1 MGVNRSR
8 VRAPQKK
15 ANGQVE
21 SFALTDG
28 SRYYYFDGQQAALAI
43 FMYAFEKTLR
53 EEEEPRVLEFIR
65 VVFEEAANPRAV
77 LQTFRT
83 GDPSK
88 MFCDP
93 VDLLG
98 ADDPHST
105 PSA

>member
-8 VRAPQKK
+8 VRALQNK

-21 SFALTDG
+21 SFALRDG
-28 SRYYYFDGQQAALAI
+28 SRYYFDGQQAALAI
-43 FMYAFEKTLR
+43 FMYAFDKTLR
-53 EEEEPRVLEFIR
+53 EEEEPRVPEFIR
-65 VVFEEAANPRAV
+65 VLLEEAANPRAV

-98 ADDPHST
+98 ADEPHST

>member
-8 VRAPQKK
+8 VRALQNK

-21 SFALTDG
+21 SFPLRDG
-28 SRYYYFDGQQAALAI
+28 SRYYFDRQQAALAI
-43 FMYAFEKTLR
+43 FMYAFYKTLR
-53 EEEEPRVLEFIR
+53 EEEPRVPEFIR
-65 VVFEEAANPRAV
+65 VVLEEAANPRAV
-77 LQTFRT
+77 LEMFRT

>member
-8 VRAPQKK
+8 VRALQNK

-21 SFALTDG
+21 SFALRDG
-28 SRYYYFDGQQAALAI
+28 SRYYFDRHQAALAI
-43 FMYAFEKTLR
+43 FMYAFDKTLR
-53 EEEEPRVLEFIR
+53 EEEPRVPEFIR
-65 VVFEEAANPRAV
+65 VVLEEAANPGAV

>member
-8 VRAPQKK
+8 VRALQNK

-21 SFALTDG
+21 SLPLTDG
-28 SRYYYFDGQQAALAI
+28 SRYYFDRQQAALAI
-43 FMYAFEKTLR
+43 FMYAFDKTLR
-53 EEEEPRVLEFIR
+53 KEEPRVPEFIR
-65 VVFEEAANPRAV
+65 VLLEEAANPRAV

-98 ADDPHST
+98 ADEPHST

>member
-1 MGVNRSR
+1 M
-8 VRAPQKK
+8 
-15 ANGQVE
+15 
-21 SFALTDG
+21 
-28 SRYYYFDGQQAALAI
+28 
-43 FMYAFEKTLR
+43 
-53 EEEEPRVLEFIR
+53 VL
-65 VVFEEAANPRAV
+65 EEAANPRAV

-98 ADDPHST
+98 ADEPHST

>member
-8 VRAPQKK
+8 VRALQNK
-15 ANGQVE
+15 ANRQVE
-21 SFALTDG
+21 SLPLRDR
-28 SRYYYFDGQQAALAI
+28 SRYYFDRQQAALAI

-53 EEEEPRVLEFIR
+53 EEEPRVPEFIR
-65 VVFEEAANPRAV
+65 VVHEEAANPQAV

-98 ADDPHST
+98 ADEPHST

>member
-8 VRAPQKK
+8 VRALQNK

-21 SFALTDG
+21 SLPLRDG
-28 SRYYYFDGQQAALAI
+28 SLYYFDRQQAALAI

-53 EEEEPRVLEFIR
+53 EEEPRVPEFIR
-65 VVFEEAANPRAV
+65 VVLEEAANPRAV
-77 LQTFRT
+77 LQTFRS

-93 VDLLG
+93 LDLLG
-98 ADDPHST
+98 ADEPHST

>member
-8 VRAPQKK
+8 VRALQNK

-21 SFALTDG
+21 SLPLRDG
-28 SRYYYFDGQQAALAI
+28 SRYYFDRQQAALAI

-53 EEEEPRVLEFIR
+53 EEEPRVPEFIR
-65 VVFEEAANPRAV
+65 VVLEEAANPRAV
-77 LQTFRT
+77 LETFRS

-98 ADDPHST
+98 ADEPRST

>member
-1 MGVNRSR
+1 MGVNRCR
-8 VRAPQKK
+8 VRALQKK

-21 SFALTDG
+21 SFTSRDG
-28 SRYYYFDGQQAALAI
+28 SRYYFDRQQAALAI

-53 EEEEPRVLEFIR
+53 EEEEPRVPKFIR
-65 VVFEEAANPRAV
+65 VVLEEAASPRAV
-77 LQTFRT
+77 LETFRT

-98 ADDPHST
+98 ADEPHST

>member
-8 VRAPQKK
+8 VRALQKK

-21 SFALTDG
+21 SLPLRDG
-28 SRYYYFDGQQAALAI
+28 SRYYFDRQQAALAI

-53 EEEEPRVLEFIR
+53 EEEPRLPEFIR
-65 VVFEEAANPRAV
+65 VVLEEAANPRAV
-77 LQTFRT
+77 LERFRT

-98 ADDPHST
+98 ADDPHNT

>member
-8 VRAPQKK
+8 VRALHKK

-21 SFALTDG
+21 SLPLRDG
-28 SRYYYFDGQQAALAI
+28 SRYYYFDRQQAALAI

-53 EEEEPRVLEFIR
+53 EEEPRVPEFIR
-65 VVFEEAANPRAV
+65 VVLQEAANPRAV
-77 LQTFRT
+77 LETFRT

-98 ADDPHST
+98 ADESHST

>member
-8 VRAPQKK
+8 VRALQNK

-21 SFALTDG
+21 SFPLRDG
-28 SRYYYFDGQQAALAI
+28 SRYYFDRQQAALAI

-53 EEEEPRVLEFIR
+53 EEEPRVPEFIR
-65 VVFEEAANPRAV
+65 VVLEEAANPRAV

>member
-8 VRAPQKK
+8 VRALQKM

-21 SFALTDG
+21 SFALRDG
-28 SRYYYFDGQQAALAI
+28 SRYYFDRQQAALAI
-43 FMYAFEKTLR
+43 FMYAFDKTLC
-53 EEEEPRVLEFIR
+53 EEEPREPEFIR
-65 VVFEEAANPRAV
+65 VVLEEAANPQAV

-98 ADDPHST
+98 ADEPHST

>member
-8 VRAPQKK
+8 VRALQNK

-21 SFALTDG
+21 SLPWRDG
-28 SRYYYFDGQQAALAI
+28 SRYYFDRQQAALAI

-53 EEEEPRVLEFIR
+53 EEEPRVPEFIR
-65 VVFEEAANPRAV
+65 VVLEEAANPRAV

-98 ADDPHST
+98 ADEPHST

>member
-1 MGVNRSR
+1 MGDNRSR
-8 VRAPQKK
+8 VRALQNK

-21 SFALTDG
+21 SFPLRDG
-28 SRYYYFDGQQAALAI
+28 SRYYFDGQQAALAI

-53 EEEEPRVLEFIR
+53 EEEPRVPEFIR
-65 VVFEEAANPRAV
+65 VVLEEAANPRAV
-77 LQTFRT
+77 LEMFRT

-88 MFCDP
+88 MFCDA

-98 ADDPHST
+98 ADEPHSA

>member
-8 VRAPQKK
+8 VRALQKM

-21 SFALTDG
+21 SFALRDG
-28 SRYYYFDGQQAALAI
+28 SRYYFDRQQAALAI
-43 FMYAFEKTLR
+43 FMYAFDKTLR
-53 EEEEPRVLEFIR
+53 EEEEPRVPEFIR
-65 VVFEEAANPRAV
+65 VVLEEAANPRAV

-98 ADDPHST
+98 ADEPHST

>member
-8 VRAPQKK
+8 VRALQSK
-15 ANGQVE
+15 ANRQV
-21 SFALTDG
+21 G
-28 SRYYYFDGQQAALAI
+28 SLPSLNGSGYYFDRQQAALAI

-53 EEEEPRVLEFIR
+53 EEEPRVPEFIR
-65 VVFEEAANPRAV
+65 VVLEEAANPRTV
-77 LQTFRT
+77 LQTFRS

-93 VDLLG
+93 LDLLG
-98 ADDPHST
+98 ADEPHST

>member
-1 MGVNRSR
+1 MDVNRSR
-8 VRAPQKK
+8 VRALHKK

-21 SFALTDG
+21 SLPLRDG
-28 SRYYYFDGQQAALAI
+28 SRCYFDRQQAALAI
-43 FMYAFEKTLR
+43 FMYGFEKTLR
-53 EEEEPRVLEFIR
+53 EEEPRVPEFIR
-65 VVFEEAANPRAV
+65 VVLEEAANPRAV

-98 ADDPHST
+98 ADEPHST